1 MSTSYTLL
9 NGFIVSF
16 GFILGVI
23 SLMLLITQQSGEIL
37 LAISLLI
44 ILIGLQG
51 WQYIQTI
58 VRMDEMVNE
67 MDEIKSECKN
77 ILSFINNVNQ

>member
-1 MSTSYTLL
+1 
-9 NGFIVSF
+9 
-16 GFILGVI
+16 
-23 SLMLLITQQSGEIL
+23 MLLITQQSGEIL

-67 MDEIKSECKN
+67 MDEIK
-77 ILSFINNVNQ
+77 QRM

>member
-67 MDEIKSECKN
+67 MDEIKK
-77 ILSFINNVNQ
+77 LM

>member
-67 MDEIKSECKN
+67 MDEIK
-77 ILSFINNVNQ
+77 QRM

>member
-37 LAISLLI
+37 LVISLLI

-67 MDEIKSECKN
+67 MDEIKKR
-77 ILSFINNVNQ
+77 I

>member
-1 MSTSYTLL
+1 MSSAA
-9 NGFIVSF
+9 NQEEP
-16 GFILGVI
+16 
-23 SLMLLITQQSGEIL
+23 LLISTFFTLGIFVLSQDSERSIPSIGKL
-37 LAISLLI
+37 DCLPLI

-67 MDEIKSECKN
+67 MDEIKKRM
-77 ILSFINNVNQ
+77 